1 MADDFMDEK
10 VGVAVAASAVVFSPK
25 VRSFLHRGAVLGVS
39 GVLVGADMIFGFLRG
54 LRSGVAT
61 GTSGNGRPGYDD
73 EGQDSAS
80 AGGAGNGAPATRR
93 RRRPAGAGAS

>member
-25 VRSFLHRGAVLGVS
+25 VRNLLHRGAVLGVS

-54 LRSGVAT
+54 LRTGAT
-61 GTSGNGRPGYDD
+61 GNGSVPSGRSID
-73 EGQDSAS
+73 EEVEEEQ
-80 AGGAGNGAPATRR
+80 NGAPAARR
-93 RRRPAGAGAS
+93 RRRTAAAGAS